1 MNLAAFCAAAAQHGW
16 LIEIDRPVSTDL
28 ELAAVAYALDGR
40 PVLFKAVNSQQST
53 VSGQQPKLITEQS
66 PATADQAA
74 NSNLQSP
81 ITSNQSPPPI
91 LTGLAADRRH
101 FALAL
106 GCEPDQLLFRL
117 ADAFAHPQP
126 APLVETGPCQEVIE
140 RPGDLTAIPFLKH
153 WPDDA
158 GPYATAAIAI
168 LRDPDTGLNASFHR
182 LLRLDSHRLAARI
195 VERRGTDTAWR
206 KTTGDLP
213 IAIAIGLPLHVL
225 LAASMAPAPGV
236 SELDIAHALAPTP
249 LVRCLSND
257 LVVPAEAEF
266 VLEGRLTHTLVDE
279 GPFVDL
285 TETIDIVRRQPL
297 IEIDC
302 ITHRRAPIY
311 HALLPG
317 QLEHKLL
324 MGMPKEPSIYAA
336 VNEVAHCLN
345 VCITS
350 GGASWLHAVVQID
363 KQAPDDGE
371 KAIHAAL
378 RGHGSLK
385 HVVIVDKDIDPFNP
399 AEVEWAIA
407 TRFQAGRALHIFR
420 DQPSSSLDPSA
431 VHTPGQKSRS
441 DKMGLD
447 ATIPWD
453 TPAGPSHP
461 DHFARVPLP
470 TIDVSAYL
478 AADDGR

>member
-1 MNLAAFCAAAAQHGW
+1 MNLRAFLEAAAARGW
-16 LIEIDRPVSTDL
+16 LIEIDKPVSTDL
-28 ELAAVAYALDGR
+28 ELAAIAHALDGR
-40 PVLFKAVNSQQST
+40 PVLFKTVN
-53 VSGQQPKLITEQS
+53 
-66 PATADQAA
+66 
-74 NSNLQSP
+74 
-81 ITSNQSPPPI
+81 NQRAGTRNPELGTRLSPPAPRI
-91 LTGLAADRRH
+91 LTGLASDRRH

-106 GCEPDQLLFRL
+106 SCEPDHILFRL

-126 APLVETGPCQEVIE
+126 APLVASGPCQEIVE
-140 RPGDLTAIPFLKH
+140 RPGDLTEIPFLKH

-168 LRDPDTGLNASFHR
+168 IRDPALALGTGPEAGLNVSFHR

-206 KTTGDLP
+206 KTEGDLP
-213 IAIAIGLPLHVL
+213 IAIGIGLPLHVL

-285 TETIDIVRRQPL
+285 TETIDIVRQQPV

-302 ITHRRAPIY
+302 ITHRRDPIY

-324 MGMPKEPSIYAA
+324 MGIPKEPSMYAA
-336 VNEVAHCLN
+336 VNEVARCLN
-345 VCITS
+345 VCITL
-350 GGASWLHAVVQID
+350 GGTSWLHAVVQID
-363 KQAPDDGE
+363 KQAPDDGAT
-371 KAIHAAL
+371 AIDAAF

-385 HVVIVDKDIDPFNP
+385 HVVIVDKDIDPFSP

-431 VHTPGQKSRS
+431 THTPGQKSRS

-453 TPAGPSHP
+453 TPSGPSHP

-470 TIDVSAYL
+470 KIDVSAYL
-478 AADDGR
+478 VGDGGR

>member
-1 MNLAAFCAAAAQHGW
+1 MNLAAFCAAAAARGW
-16 LIEIDRPVSTDL
+16 LVEIDKAVSTEL
-28 ELAAVAYALDGR
+28 ELAAVASALDGR
-40 PVLFKAVNSQQST
+40 PVLFKTVNNQRRLST
-53 VSGQQPKLITEQS
+53 TGSRSNGEQAGTRN
-66 PATADQAA
+66 PEPGTR
-74 NSNLQSP
+74 
-81 ITSNQSPPPI
+81 I

-117 ADAFAHPQP
+117 AEALAHPRP
-126 APLVETGPCQEVIE
+126 APLLESGPCQEVVE
-140 RPGDLTAIPFLKH
+140 RPGELSAIPFLKH

-168 LRDPDTGLNASFHR
+168 IRDPDTGLNASFHR
-182 LLRLDSHRLAARI
+182 LLRLDNHRLAARI
-195 VERRGTDTAWR
+195 VERRGTEAAWR
-206 KTTGDLP
+206 KTGADLP
-213 IAIAIGLPLHVL
+213 IAIAIGLPLHIL

-236 SELDIAHALAPTP
+236 SELDIAEALAPTP

-266 VLEGRLTHTLVDE
+266 VLEGRLTHTLADE

-285 TETIDIVRRQPL
+285 TGTIDIVRRQPV

-302 ITHRRAPIY
+302 ITHRRDPIY

-336 VNEVAHCLN
+336 VNEVARCLN
-345 VCITS
+345 VCITP

-363 KQAPDDGE
+363 KQTPGDGE
-371 KAIHAAL
+371 KAIAAAF

-385 HVVIVDKDIDPFNP
+385 HVVIVDKDIDPFQP

-431 VHTPGQKSRS
+431 VHTPGQKARS
-441 DKMGLD
+441 DKLGLD

-461 DHFARVPLP
+461 DHFARLPLP

-478 AADDGR
+478 ASDDG